1 MAFCNSC
8 GATLNEGAKFCNQC
22 GAPIGGAPPTAAQPA
37 PASPP
42 ASGGGLK
49 VVLIVIAVIV
59 ALGVVGIGAVS
70 FIAYHAVKHA
80 HVTQNGDDV
89 KVETPFGRF
98 ETSKDPDEVVKNLG
112 IDIYPGAQVKKDNA
126 AIATVGSIRT
136 VTASFST
143 EDSPDQV
150 CSFYKSKFPKATVS
164 SSNEDGCTIVN
175 NDQKNATTISVEH
188 GGSTTTFQIASVNK

>member
-22 GAPIGGAPPTAAQPA
+22 GASIGGVAPTTAAPG
-37 PASPP
+37 SPP
-42 ASGGGLK
+42 AGSSGLK
-49 VVLIVIAVIV
+49 IVLIVIAVIV

-80 HVTQNGDDV
+80 HVAQNGDDV

-98 ETSKDPDEVVKNLG
+98 ETSKDPDEVLKNLG
-112 IDIYPGAQVKKDNA
+112 VEIYPGAQIKKNNA
-126 AIATVGSIRT
+126 AIATAGSMRT
-136 VTASFST
+136 ATASFST
-143 EDSPDQV
+143 EDSPDKV
-150 CSFYKSKFPKATVS
+150 CTFYKSQFPKATVS
-164 SSNEDGCTIVN
+164 SSDEDRCTIVN
-175 NDQKNATTISVEH
+175 TDQKNVTTINVEH